1 MNLKYK
7 LEQAASNGEQVERER
22 GVQWAE
28 GEGKSVTEEWL
39 TREARRGVWEELLTK
54 DRLSLFGYSDVF
66 ADAALTHLAKWLDS
80 EGLKVEDQGH
90 GMYKVA
96 WR

>member
-7 LEQAASNGEQVERER
+7 LEQAASNGELVDRER
-22 GVQWAE
+22 GIQWAE
-28 GEGKSVTEEWL
+28 SEGKPVLEEWL
-39 TREARRGVWEELLTK
+39 TRQARRGVWEELLTPDK
-54 DRLSLFGYSDVF
+54 VSLFGCSDVF
-66 ADAALTHLAKWLDS
+66 KDAALTHLAKWLDS
-80 EGLKVEDQGH
+80 EGLKVEDLGH

>member
-7 LEQAASNGEQVERER
+7 LEQAASNGELVERER
-22 GVQWAE
+22 GIQWAE
-28 GEGKSVTEEWL
+28 SEGKPVLEEWL
-39 TREARRGVWEELLTK
+39 TRHARRGVWWETLTA
-54 DRLSLFGYSDVF
+54 DRLDLFGRSAIF
-66 ADAALTHLAKWLDS
+66 QDAALVHLAKWLDS
-80 EGLKVEDQGH
+80 EGVKVEDQGH

>member
-28 GEGKSVTEEWL
+28 SEGKTWVEEWL
-39 TREARRGVWEELLTK
+39 TREARLGAWEAVLDASVGALYA
-54 DRLSLFGYSDVF
+54 YSAVF
-66 ADAALTHLAKWLDS
+66 RDAALVHIAKWLDS
-80 EGLKVEDQGH
+80 EGLVVEDQGH
-90 GMYKVA
+90 GMYKVS